1 MTKADLNL
9 EVMTSQATRNGV
21 VDAVSVITT
30 TGEAHTARIARASS
44 FSSADAARTPG
55 FAALPTSFA
64 STLQRG
70 AGSSAIVDAQ

>member
-9 EVMTSQATRNGV
+9 EVMTSQATRESA

-30 TGEAHTARIARASS
+30 TGERAHTRSARSFS